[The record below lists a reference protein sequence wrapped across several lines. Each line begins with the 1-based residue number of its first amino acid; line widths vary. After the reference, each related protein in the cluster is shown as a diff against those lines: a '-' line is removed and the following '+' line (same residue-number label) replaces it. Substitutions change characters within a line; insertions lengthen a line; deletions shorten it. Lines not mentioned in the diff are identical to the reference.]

1 MKSIYGGCG
10 TGDTQLHL
18 IQYFDG
24 QRIREYEVTTLYGKI
39 CWTEKTI
46 PGILEIGTK
55 YTNAKRRLARLEKR
69 NTMRI
74 G

>member
-1 MKSIYGGCG
+1 MKSIYIGCG
-10 TGDTQLHL
+10 TGDTQLHM

-24 QRIREYEVTTLYGKI
+24 QRMREIECMTLYGKI
-39 CWTEKTI
+39 CWAEKTI
-46 PGILEIGTK
+46 TGILENGIK
-55 YTNAKRRLARLEKR
+55 YTNAKRRLATLEKR